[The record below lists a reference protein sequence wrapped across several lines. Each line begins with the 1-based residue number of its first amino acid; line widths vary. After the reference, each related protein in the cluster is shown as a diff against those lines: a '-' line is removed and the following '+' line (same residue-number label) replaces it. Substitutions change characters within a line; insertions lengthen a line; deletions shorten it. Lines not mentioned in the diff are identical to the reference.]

1 MYYFWMLVLL
11 SAMPL
16 TADQIKAQT
25 IACPT
30 VEMLKSMPQETE
42 NDFVKLN
49 LFAMQNNCEILT
61 KEDGIEAVDYDPANE
76 KALYIKIFSK
86 RTAKTLYVLRR
97 AVLVEQ
103 PGKKNRFR
111 F

>member
-1 MYYFWMLVLL
+1 MRCWPL
-11 SAMPL
+11 SFVVICVPL
-16 TADQIKAQT
+16 AADQIKAQT
-25 IACPT
+25 IACPS

-49 LFAMQNNCEILT
+49 LFAMQNGCEILT
-61 KEDGIEAVDYDPANE
+61 REDGIEAIDYDPANE
-76 KALYIKIFSK
+76 KTLYIKILSK

-97 AVLVEQ
+97 AVFVEQ

>member
-1 MYYFWMLVLL
+1 MRYISILFLL
-11 SAMPL
+11 AWMPL
-16 TADQIKAQT
+16 VADQIKAQT
-25 IACPT
+25 MACPS
-30 VEMLKSMPQETE
+30 VNILKSMPRETG

-61 KEDGIEAVDYDPANE
+61 RKDAIEAIDYDPANE
-76 KALYIKIFSK
+76 KALYIKILSK

-97 AVLVEQ
+97 AVLIEQ
-103 PGKKNRFR
+103 PGKENRFR

>member
-1 MYYFWMLVLL
+1 MHYLLVLFVFIGL
-11 SAMPL
+11 PL
-16 TADQIKAQT
+16 AADRIKAQT
-25 IACPT
+25 IACPS

-49 LFAMQNNCEILT
+49 LFAMQNGCEILT
-61 KEDGIEAVDYDPANE
+61 GEDGIEAIDYDPANE
-76 KALYIKIFSK
+76 KALYIKILSK
-86 RTAKTLYVLRR
+86 RTAKTLYVLR